1 MINGVCPVMNTMAL
15 KDLLSIMF
23 MIEHGGVKEI
33 KYDSVEYHKRI

>member
-1 MINGVCPVMNTMAL
+1 MSSDEERDLFNMSIMAL

-33 KYDSVEYHKRI
+33 KI